1 MKRLLPLLVAFL
13 SISLLTA
20 CGAAT
25 PSPTPSSPT
34 PPMSSFHQ
42 TEPPAADEE
51 FAVIETSKG
60 TIKFRFFPEFAPET
74 VKNFK
79 ELAKKGFYDG
89 LIFHRVIPDFMI
101 QGGDPSGNGT
111 GGESYK
117 GPGTTLKA
125 EISPFLKHYYG
136 ALSMARKGGDLN
148 SATSQFF
155 IVQNHKG
162 TDFLNDQYTV
172 FGQTFEGL
180 EVIDA
185 IVNVD
190 RDANDKPLKKVI
202 MKKVTI
208 ENFKP

>member
-1 MKRLLPLLVAFL
+1 MKKIAPILGIFL
-13 SISLLTA
+13 AISLLAA
-20 CGAAT
+20 CGPAT
-25 PSPTPSSPT
+25 SPTPITSST
-34 PPMSSFHQ
+34 PPMASFHQ
-42 TEPPAADEE
+42 TALPAEGEE

-79 ELAKKGFYDG
+79 ELAKKGFYNG

-117 GPGTTLKA
+117 GPGTTVKA
-125 EISPFLKHYYG
+125 EISPYLKHYYG
-136 ALSMARKGGDLN
+136 AVSMARKGGDLN

-155 IVQNHKG
+155 LVQNHKG
-162 TDFLNDQYTV
+162 SDFLNDQYTV

-180 EVIDA
+180 DVIDA

-190 RDANDKPLKKVI
+190 RDASDKPLKKVI
-202 MKKVTI
+202 IKKVMI
-208 ENFKP
+208 EEYKK